1 MVFISYARDDYR
13 DQNNQII
20 EGNCISKIEKILDKE
35 KLQYWRDERNISP
48 GDDWQRSIENE
59 IKKADVCLL
68 FVTKN
73 SCVSPY
79 VTTEIHYA
87 LLHNVKII
95 PILTIP
101 NDEVSGLIYFFIA
114 KIHYVDYTKDIENAH
129 TKLIDSIK
137 STLEIKS
144 YDERIKQLEK
154 ELAKYDEELTQL
166 RECRDK
172 YDAERRLLAERYKEL
187 YDAIR
192 SKEKTIGSYD
202 DKIFIIWEAKRQK
215 EKEIDDLQKKIN
227 KNDGQKTAAMPDDP
241 DNSDPT
247 RFDDVEIKES
257 EETIK
262 GEVPEKENIN
272 QENQPES
279 ADSAEKSQGVDLK
292 ENNTKPNYQ
301 ISDGLSALESYF
313 KKPQKDN

>member
-59 IKKADVCLL
+59 IKKAHVCLL

-262 GEVPEKENIN
+262 GEAPEKENIN

-301 ISDGLSALESYF
+301 ISDGMSALESYF
-313 KKPQKDN
+313 KKSQKDN

>member
-1 MVFISYARDDYR
+1 MIFISYARDDYR

-48 GDDWQRSIENE
+48 GDEWQRSIENE
-59 IKKADVCLL
+59 IKKAQVCLL

-79 VTTEIHYA
+79 VIMEIHYA

-101 NDEVSGLIYFFIA
+101 DNEVSGLIYFFIA
-114 KIHYVDYTKDIENAH
+114 KIQYVDYTKDIENAH

-137 STLEIKS
+137 FTLEIKS
-144 YDERIKQLEK
+144 YEALLKQCEN
-154 ELAKYDEELTQL
+154 ELSEYDNELTEL
-166 RECRDK
+166 RERRDK
-172 YDAERRLLAERYKEL
+172 YDAEKRLLIKRHEEL
-187 YDAIR
+187 EDKIT
-192 SKEKTIGSYD
+192 SKEKTIESYED
-202 DKIFIIWEAKRQK
+202 EMSKIREAKRQK
-215 EKEIDDLQKKIN
+215 AKEIDYLRKKIN
-227 KNDGQKTAAMPDDP
+227 KNDGQKTAAIPDDP

-262 GEVPEKENIN
+262 GEAPEKENIN

-292 ENNTKPNYQ
+292 ENNTKPNSQ
-301 ISDGLSALESYF
+301 ISDGMSALESYF
-313 KKPQKDN
+313 KKSQKDN